1 MSSAADKYYD
11 SLPNNILI
19 SDLISRPRFDEY
31 LYDKKNI
38 KTHFIPEL
46 GLTIQYMSKV
56 SREIANA
63 SFVERFK
70 INNDNDYYD
79 SITFNNEFKVGDEVT
94 LNYTDSRTKNEYYI
108 RGNITEIDSSND
120 NIIIHNNNLLFFP
133 RHYEFNNGN
142 DYYSMIFLKRGF
154 FEIKRI
160 KMSMIKKEL

>member
-1 MSSAADKYYD
+1 MSSVADKYYD
-11 SLPNNILI
+11 ALPNNILI
-19 SDLISRPRFDEY
+19 SDLISRSRFDEY

-70 INNDNDYYD
+70 INNDNDYYNL
-79 SITFNNEFKVGDEVT
+79 STFNEKFKIGDEVT
-94 LNYTDSRTKNEYYI
+94 LNYIDSRNDEYYI
-108 RGNITEIDSSND
+108 RGNITEIDPSSE
-120 NIIIHNNNLLFFP
+120 NIIIHNNNPLFFP

-142 DYYSMIFLKRGF
+142 NYYSMIFLKHGF
-154 FEIKRI
+154 FEINRI
-160 KMSMIKKEL
+160 KMSMIKKELF